1 MALITLQD
9 VARNETL
16 RQYVIKANRVLQ
28 TLGYT
33 EHGERHVMLV
43 ARIAHALLTHL
54 DRPQREAELAAIA
67 GYLHDVGNMLGR
79 AGHGQSSALLVAP
92 ILRQMGMPEPELA
105 EVLAAIANHE
115 EESGSVISNVSAAL
129 ILADKSDVHRSRV
142 QNPNRETF
150 DIHDRVN
157 YSVTS
162 SFLRV
167 LPKERELVLELTLE
181 EDTSVMDYFEIFIQ
195 RMLMCRKAA
204 EHLGQRFVLS
214 INDQRLL

>member
-1 MALITLQD
+1 VVTFQD
-9 VARNETL
+9 VARNEVL
-16 RQYVIKANRVLQ
+16 RQYVVKANRVLQ
-28 TLGYT
+28 ALGYT
-33 EHGERHVMLV
+33 EHGERHVTLV

-54 DRPQREAELAAIA
+54 DHPQREAELAAIA
-67 GYLHDVGNMLGR
+67 GFLHDVGNMLGR
-79 AGHGQSSALLVAP
+79 EGHGQSSALLVAP
-92 ILRQMGMPEPELA
+92 ILRQMGMPEHELT
-105 EVLAAIANHE
+105 EVLMAIANHE
-115 EESGSVISNVSAAL
+115 DEAGSVISNISAAL

-142 QNPNRETF
+142 QNPNPETF

-167 LPKERELVLELTLE
+167 LPKERELVLELKLE